1 MTGIRYYAKLM
12 VSIFRNCLAREMMFR
27 ASFVMSLISGYGWS
41 FVMLLF
47 LSTVVARVESIGAWE
62 QRDIYVLVGTFMCVQ
77 GITQFL
83 FETNMWRIG
92 SYVREGTLD
101 FILTKPVDSQFLVST
116 RYLRLSA
123 LGLLLPGVALVLT
136 GARKPFIWTDT
147 LLYVGGTVAGIAILY
162 AISFVLATTTIWFVR
177 ADMGGLVY
185 GLFDVMRLP
194 ADVYP
199 RALRL
204 TFTYLLP
211 IIFVASVPAQTLQH
225 RGDPKLALGGI
236 AVALLALA
244 FARVF
249 WLTALRSY
257 SSTGS

>member
-1 MTGIRYYAKLM
+1 MRYYLKLM
-12 VSIFRNCLAREMMFR
+12 ISIFRNCLAREMMFR
-27 ASFVMSLISGYGWS
+27 ASFVTSLISGYGWS
-41 FVMLLF
+41 LVMLLF
-47 LSTVVARVESIGAWE
+47 LSTVVGRVQALGTWE

-77 GITQFL
+77 GITQCL
-83 FETNMWRIG
+83 FESNMWRIG

-101 FILTKPVDSQFLVST
+101 FILTKPVDSQFFVST

-123 LGLLLPGVALVLT
+123 LGLLIPGVALVLT
-136 GARKPFIWTDT
+136 GARAPFVWSDT
-147 LLYVGGTVAGIAILY
+147 LLYVGGTAAGIAILY

-177 ADMGGLVY
+177 ADLGGLVY

-199 RALRL
+199 RALRF
-204 TFTYLLP
+204 TFTYVLP

-225 RGDPKLALGGI
+225 RGDPKIALGGI
-236 AVALLALA
+236 AVAILALA
-244 FARVF
+244 FARAF
-249 WLTALRSY
+249 WFTAIKSY

>member
-1 MTGIRYYAKLM
+1 MLGIL
-12 VSIFRNCLAREMMFR
+12 RNCVARDMMFR

-41 FVMLLF
+41 LVMLLF
-47 LSTVVARVESIGAWE
+47 LSTVVARVQTLGSWE
-62 QRDIYVLVGTFMCVQ
+62 QRDIYVLVGTFMMVQ
-77 GITQFL
+77 GMTQTL

-101 FILTKPVDSQFLVST
+101 FILVKPVDSQFLVSA

-123 LGLLLPGVALVLT
+123 LGLLLPGVALVVT
-136 GARKPFIWTDT
+136 GARGPFSWGDT
-147 LLYVGGTVAGIAILY
+147 MLYVGGTLAGIAILY
-162 AISFVLATTTIWFVR
+162 AVSFVLAASTIWFVR

-199 RALRL
+199 KGLRI
-204 TFTYLLP
+204 TFTYVLP
-211 IIFVASVPAQTLQH
+211 LVFIASVPAQTLQH
-225 RGDPKLALGGI
+225 RGSLAVSLAGI
-236 AVALLALA
+236 AIAIVALA
-244 FARVF
+244 FARAF
-249 WLTALRSY
+249 WFVALRSY